1 MNYYRV
7 GDVLPVLDITVLDA
21 GVPINLTSL
30 TVYVRW
36 QRPDQTLIAERTATK
51 TAPAEGRCTFAW
63 QVGDLTVPGVY
74 RAIIQLAPTADTSQ
88 RQSLEQ
94 PPDLYVEVLP
104 NDFGARDVELDA
116 VVPIP
121 TAHEVAMAM
130 NVTAA
135 ELESDLT
142 VSAIERARRLAYVHA
157 HINRLGA
164 LSTLQTNMLR
174 DLVAQ
179 LAAMLLTS
187 PPSVTYGPY
196 QREQMAAYSYEVRG
210 AAADGLFGI
219 PPIDALITYFRDEAR
234 GTGLGI
240 AVAYPEWWQP
250 VTERLVDP
258 SRQDTVDL

>member
-7 GDVLPVLDITVLDA
+7 GDLLPVLDITVLDA
-21 GVPINLTSL
+21 GFPIDLTSL
-30 TVYVRW
+30 NVYVRW
-36 QRPDQTLIAERTATK
+36 QRPDQTQIAERTATK
-51 TAPAEGRCTFAW
+51 TDPTAGKCTFAW

-74 RAIIQLAPTADTSQ
+74 HAIIQLAPSATPSQ

-104 NDFGARDVELDA
+104 NTFGARDTELDA
-116 VVPIP
+116 IVPIP

-130 NVTAA
+130 NVAA
-135 ELESDLT
+135 SDLESDLT
-142 VSAIERARRLAYVHA
+142 VSAIDRARRLAYVHA
-157 HINRLGA
+157 HIDRIGS

-179 LAAMLLTS
+179 LAAMLLSS

-196 QREQMAAYSYEVRG
+196 QREQMAAYSYEVRR
-210 AAADGLFGI
+210 ASDDGMFGI
-219 PPIDALITYFRDEAR
+219 APIDALVAYFRDIAR
-234 GTGLGI
+234 GSGVGI
-240 AVAYPEWWQP
+240 AVTYPEWWQP

-258 SRQDTVDL
+258 SRLGTVDL